1 MSTRGRMPAPADLPL
16 ASSVGEITV
25 QEFGY
30 GLGPPSGILVLRYP
44 PGRFVPD
51 FPENREDFLHQI
63 FWSPDGVMLV
73 RRGDSSHFIPSG
85 QMLWIRTGVVAEVRG
100 LRSQTVLRVC
110 VRAAPPALTA
120 LAAATVTPSEEVQT
134 RLLGLAK
141 PGVDEVEALRARV
154 EILEDLAGSPA
165 MALDHLAVDDTPARV
180 VARALL
186 GNPADATR
194 LTGWAERLH
203 VSAKTLQRDIDRVYG
218 TSFTTLRTRIRL
230 RAAVAYLKGGS
241 VTETAHLVG
250 YASASAFVSAFTR
263 EFGRTPGAYLGT
275 SDGASDGATDGA
287 TDGTENGAT
296 ESAVP
301 AYAPHAPAPS
311 TPDLSGHPIDP
322 VRRRRLSPAQ

>member
-1 MSTRGRMPAPADLPL
+1 MSPRGQMLAPAGLPL

-30 GLGPPSGILVLRYP
+30 GLGPPNGILVLRYP
-44 PGRFVPD
+44 PGQFIPD

-63 FWSPDGVMLV
+63 FWSPDGVLLV
-73 RRGDSSHFIPSG
+73 RRGDSSHFIPPG

-120 LAAATVTPSEEVQT
+120 LPAAALTPSEQVRT
-134 RLLGLAK
+134 RLLGLAR
-141 PGVDEVEALRARV
+141 PGVDEADALRARG
-154 EILEDLAGSPA
+154 EILDDLAGSPA
-165 MALDHLAVDDTPARV
+165 LLLEHLAVDDTPARV

-186 GNPADATR
+186 GNPADDTR

-203 VSAKTLQRDIDRVYG
+203 VSSKTLQRDIDRVYG

-230 RAAVAYLKGGS
+230 RAAVAYLQDGS

-263 EFGRTPGAYLGT
+263 EFGRTPGAFLGT
-275 SDGASDGATDGA
+275 AGGAAETTSSDH
-287 TDGTENGAT
+287 
-296 ESAVP
+296 P
-301 AYAPHAPAPS
+301 
-311 TPDLSGHPIDP
+311 GHPTEL
-322 VRRRRLSPAQ
+322 VRQRRLSPA